1 MLKVIYGT
9 WASHV
14 FCYLPADTND
24 EWFSKNQDWHLC
36 EKRYNNWFKELKIAQ
51 HSDAINFDQKKL
63 VEGYFV
69 AKACLKRFLEI
80 YLQKHNSILSAITTV
95 LVDLKI

>member
-36 EKRYNNWFKELKIAQ
+36 EKRCNHWFKELKIAQ
-51 HSDAINFDQKKL
+51 HLDAINFDIEFDDLHNNDIQNGKL
-63 VEGYFV
+63 VYIIRLCTFN
-69 AKACLKRFLEI
+69 I
-80 YLQKHNSILSAITTV
+80 WH
-95 LVDLKI
+95 